1 MRYSELA
8 SIRLIDYCSVK
19 PLNRT
24 TLRTAYEE
32 TERFV
37 TVEDHYAQGGLGE
50 AVTSVGFQPHILAVP
65 LQPH

>member
-1 MRYSELA
+1 
-8 SIRLIDYCSVK
+8 
-19 PLNRT
+19 
-24 TLRTAYEE
+24 
-32 TERFV
+32 V